1 MQSRKHEFLIVG
13 SGAGGATLAR
23 ELTRRGR
30 DVLVLERGKREGTV
44 GTFKDCTRYYDA
56 DKIALVPGSLSKM
69 PRRSNEGVIIWRAFM
84 AGGTTVVSC
93 ANGVRSLEQVLS
105 DLGIGLEKE
114 FAEAER
120 EMRIAP
126 IDERLLSEGSARI
139 REACEELGYKMGLM
153 PKFIDPVQCRRCGQC
168 VMGCASSAKWTALE
182 YLDEAEES
190 GVDIVYGTV
199 VEHVLIENGKARGV
213 SAVGPQG
220 RVEILADTVILAAGG
235 LATPVILQQS
245 GIKDAGGDLFVDL
258 FVNTYGVAKELD
270 LAGEP
275 EMPLVDVEFH
285 EAKGFILSPMV
296 YHSRRTRYLETGLK
310 GLRLPD
316 NRLIGIMTKIADE
329 PVGRV
334 HADGTISKS
343 VTEKDRAVLREG
355 SSISKEI
362 LIRAGANENSILVSK
377 VQGAHPGGTAGI
389 SRIVGTDLQTEVDN
403 LFVCDA
409 SVFPTAP
416 GLPPIV
422 TIVALAKRLAK
433 ILSPSTSQN
442 SEHHV
447 DTDKELVTTM
457 S

>member
-1 MQSRKHEFLIVG
+1 MQSRKYEFLIVG

-23 ELTRRGR
+23 ELAGRGR
-30 DVLVLERGKREGTV
+30 DVLVLERGKREGRV

-56 DKIALVPGSLSKM
+56 DRLALVPSRLTKM
-69 PRRSNEGVIIWRAFM
+69 PRRSNEGVIIWRTFM

-105 DLGIGLEKE
+105 ELGISLEEE

-139 REACEELGYKMGLM
+139 REACEEIGYKMGLM
-153 PKFIDPVQCRRCGQC
+153 PKFIDPVECRRCGQC
-168 VMGCASSAKWTALE
+168 IMGCASSAKWTALE
-182 YLDEAEES
+182 YLDEAEDS
-190 GVDIVYGTV
+190 GADIVYDTV

-220 RVEILADTVILAAGG
+220 RIEVLADTVILAAGG

-245 GIKDAGGDLFVDL
+245 GIEDAGSDLFVDL
-258 FVNTYGVAKELD
+258 FVNTYGVAEELA
-270 LAGEP
+270 LAEEP
-275 EMPLVDVEFH
+275 EMTLVDVEFH
-285 EAKGFILSPMV
+285 EVKGFILSPMV
-296 YHSRRTRYLETGLK
+296 YHSRRARYLETGLK
-310 GLRLPD
+310 GLRLPN
-316 NRLIGIMTKIADE
+316 NRLIGMMTKIADE
-329 PVGRV
+329 PAGRV
-334 HADGTISKS
+334 HADGTISKP
-343 VTEKDRAVLREG
+343 VTEKDRTGLREG
-355 SSISKEI
+355 SSISREI
-362 LIRAGANENSILVSK
+362 LVKAGVDENSILVSK

-389 SRIVGTDLQTEVDN
+389 GRIVNTDLQTEIDN

-433 ILSPSTSQN
+433 ILSPLTRQA
-442 SEHHV
+442 SEHHA
-447 DTDKELVTTM
+447 DSDKELMTTR